1 MCGLPS
7 KQVAH
12 NKAVTR
18 FLKEA
23 AKGGVNMVSLD
34 RLMPLDD
41 DMSAEEFSELVKLTR
56 AHGEIDFSKVNPKAE
71 HAKKQ
76 KNDLQR

>member
-1 MCGLPS
+1 
-7 KQVAH
+7 
-12 NKAVTR
+12 
-18 FLKEA
+18 
-23 AKGGVNMVSLD
+23 MVSLD

-41 DMSAEEFSELVKLTR
+41 DMSAEEFSKWVKLTR

-76 KNDLQR
+76 KSDSQRQG

>member
-1 MCGLPS
+1 M
-7 KQVAH
+7 
-12 NKAVTR
+12 
-18 FLKEA
+18 E
-23 AKGGVNMVSLD
+23 VNMVSLD

-41 DMSAEEFSELVKLTR
+41 DMSTEEFSELVKLTR

-71 HAKKQ
+71 YAKKQ

>member
-1 MCGLPS
+1 MGL
-7 KQVAH
+7 
-12 NKAVTR
+12 
-18 FLKEA
+18 
-23 AKGGVNMVSLD
+23 NMVSLD

-71 HAKKQ
+71 YEKNKKTIH
-76 KNDLQR
+76 KDKGDDPTRQRLKKIFG